1 MKKGFGKN
9 VTIKKG
15 TYLVIEHTEAMHVI
29 DINSGKKVDQEKD
42 QESNALAVNLDAAE
56 EVARQLRLRD
66 MGGIIIVDFID
77 MKEEK
82 NRKLLTD
89 KMIEAM
95 KSDKAKHH
103 VLPPTKFGLVQIT
116 RQRVRPEININTE
129 ENCPLCEGNGKIE
142 SSFLLIQKIENKIET
157 LSTQTKKMNSFNIW
171 LF

>member
-1 MKKGFGKN
+1 MHKKQTPIFQEFNVTQQVKKGFGKKCYN
-9 VTIKKG
+9 KKG

-82 NRKLLTD
+82 
-89 KMIEAM
+89 IE
-95 KSDKAKHH
+95 
-103 VLPPTKFGLVQIT
+103 
-116 RQRVRPEININTE
+116 N
-129 ENCPLCEGNGKIE
+129 
-142 SSFLLIQKIENKIET
+142 FLLIK
-157 LSTQTKKMNSFNIW
+157 
-171 LF
+171 

>member
-1 MKKGFGKN
+1 MHKKQTPIFQEFNVTQQVKKGFGKN

-82 NRKLLTD
+82 
-89 KMIEAM
+89 
-95 KSDKAKHH
+95 
-103 VLPPTKFGLVQIT
+103 
-116 RQRVRPEININTE
+116 
-129 ENCPLCEGNGKIE
+129 
-142 SSFLLIQKIENKIET
+142 IEN
-157 LSTQTKKMNSFNIW
+157 F
-171 LF
+171 